1 MSAMNIGATSEN
13 PSFQKETVGI
23 EACKAALVD
32 ISTTSYGRS
41 ISSGQD
47 DQPSGGRHNR
57 VWSRKKQPQNNRI
70 ALSGRVVWLRSRR
83 FTNRA
88 LASAEGSATG
98 EIDRAAVARNG
109 GLSNRVC
116 LAENGISPFAG
127 FGGRRSFASVQAG
140 LLNQH
145 SQRQRPFAR
154 GNGFHDEE
162 AFNCN

>member
-1 MSAMNIGATSEN
+1 MTSHRAAGTTECGREKNSHKITESLYQVGSCGYDPAVLLIELRLRQKDLPLEN
-13 PSFQKETVGI
+13 
-23 EACKAALVD
+23 
-32 ISTTSYGRS
+32 
-41 ISSGQD
+41 
-47 DQPSGGRHNR
+47 
-57 VWSRKKQPQNNRI
+57 
-70 ALSGRVVWLRSRR
+70 
-83 FTNRA
+83 
-88 LASAEGSATG
+88 
-98 EIDRAAVARNG
+98 IDRAAVARNG